1 MDPIVN
7 VQVNISPTATTRT
20 QFNLGLILGNSTV
33 LSTSERVAEYTSLA
47 AMLTAGFQTSNNEYL
62 AAQLYFSQT
71 PTPSSVM
78 VGVKGAEEDWATAL
92 TACREASSDWFAVF
106 PCDNTA
112 DDIQAMAEAIQA
124 FEQPTVLF
132 YTTSDANVIQAGSE
146 DIMSTLKDAA
156 YNNVIGQYST
166 NANAAASIM
175 GYAMASNTML
185 PGSFYTLDAKSE
197 PGVATEN
204 ITEAQYTMIKGKN
217 GNAYVSRGGTYNL
230 FGPGLMANGQFFDE
244 VMGIF
249 ALTDELQRSVM
260 DLLTSSAKVP
270 QTDSG
275 MAQLLNA
282 INAGCQRYVD
292 AGFLAPGIWTGAP
305 VLDLNTGDALTSG
318 YLVQAA
324 SIASQSV
331 ADRAAR
337 VAPPIYVCV
346 KLAGAVQSVVINLN
360 INQ

>member
-1 MDPIVN
+1 MNPVVN
-7 VQVNISPTATTRT
+7 VKVNISPAPTART
-20 QFNLGLILGNSTV
+20 QFNLGLILGESAVISTTDRV
-33 LSTSERVAEYTSLA
+33 KEYVSLS
-47 AMLTAGFQTSNNEYL
+47 AMLTAGFKTSDNEFL
-62 AAQLYFSQT
+62 AAQFYFGQT

-78 VGVKGAEEDWATAL
+78 IGVKGAEENWVAAL

-112 DDIQAMAEAIQA
+112 ADIQAMAEAVQA

-132 YTTSDANVIQAGSE
+132 YTTSDANVIQAGGG
-146 DIMSTLKDAA
+146 DIMSTMQTAA

-175 GYAMASNTML
+175 GYAMASNTMI

-197 PGVATEN
+197 PGVPTEN
-204 ITEAQYTMIKGKN
+204 ITEAQYTIIKGKN
-217 GNAYVSRGGTYNL
+217 GNTYVSRGGTYNL

-260 DLLTSSAKVP
+260 DLLTSSTKVP

-305 VLDLNTGDALTSG
+305 ILALKTGDALTSG
-318 YLVQAA
+318 YLVQTE

-337 VAPPIYVCV
+337 VAPPIYVCI
-346 KLAGAVQSVVINLN
+346 KLAGAVQSVVINLD
-360 INQ
+360 INR